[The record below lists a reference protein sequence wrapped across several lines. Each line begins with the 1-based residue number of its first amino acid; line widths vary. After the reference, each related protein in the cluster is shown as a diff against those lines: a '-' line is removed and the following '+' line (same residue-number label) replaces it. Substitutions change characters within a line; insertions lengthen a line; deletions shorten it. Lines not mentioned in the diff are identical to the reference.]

1 MTAHVPA
8 GSHWFRSS
16 HSNDQGGNCVEGARL
31 DGAGMAVRDSKAPEL
46 GACLFPAAAWTAFVT
61 AITSNA

>member
-1 MTAHVPA
+1 MTTHVPA
-8 GSHWFRSS
+8 SAHWFRSS
-16 HSNDQGGNCVEGARL
+16 YSNDQGGQCVEGARL

-46 GACLFPAAAWTAFVT
+46 GACLFPVAAWTAFVT